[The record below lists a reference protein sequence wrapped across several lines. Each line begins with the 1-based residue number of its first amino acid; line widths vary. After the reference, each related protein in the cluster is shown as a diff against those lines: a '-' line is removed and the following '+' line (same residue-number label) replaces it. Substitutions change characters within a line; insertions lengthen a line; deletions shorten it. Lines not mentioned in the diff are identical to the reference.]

1 MSLSRNVLAVALLA
15 ASASAINVP
24 SVGRIGAFKLGAAQQ
39 RESGGPFPLAREAL
53 GDMLKDGLTV
63 AKAAASKAAV
73 SLNFQE
79 KMIAGATARGVSQ
92 TILHPIDVARTR
104 LQAKGVKKDWSPKVF
119 LKGVLPQIILAVPA
133 GALQFVGFEFC
144 KEQLPTILPGAGLSD
159 VRSLISGA
167 GGALAASVIRVPQEV
182 LKQRI
187 QADMYP
193 NLAVALPSILKKDGP
208 AGLYKGYTATI
219 SRDVP
224 WNAMSFLFHAQF
236 KRAFAAIKGRPA
248 NDQENLALA
257 SAGGM
262 LAAVIM
268 TPVDVCK
275 TRIMTG
281 TGGEYTNLAQTF
293 VKVLAE
299 EGPATLMKGVIPR
312 VMYLAPL
319 AGCTLSIYDAL
330 SSRIIAKKQAELAA
344 KKKRW

>member
-1 MSLSRNVLAVALLA
+1 MICSLVWPVSRLHFPAIHSLPLSKLRKVVRRAKHVPRDLRAPGCDVA
-15 ASASAINVP
+15 ASS
-24 SVGRIGAFKLGAAQQ
+24 Q
-39 RESGGPFPLAREAL
+39 AREAL

-144 KEQLPTILPGAGLSD
+144 KEQLPNILPGAGLAD
-159 VRSLISGA
+159 MRSLISGA

-208 AGLYKGYTATI
+208 AGLYK
-219 SRDVP
+219 
-224 WNAMSFLFHAQF
+224 
-236 KRAFAAIKGRPA
+236 
-248 NDQENLALA
+248 
-257 SAGGM
+257 
-262 LAAVIM
+262 
-268 TPVDVCK
+268 
-275 TRIMTG
+275 
-281 TGGEYTNLAQTF
+281 
-293 VKVLAE
+293 
-299 EGPATLMKGVIPR
+299 
-312 VMYLAPL
+312 
-319 AGCTLSIYDAL
+319 
-330 SSRIIAKKQAELAA
+330 
-344 KKKRW
+344 